1 MTDTP
6 PGVPKPKRTSAERRE
21 FLAQAVRAR
30 DLPDIFLDCRLL
42 RHAWQECE
50 PDRPSSF
57 GELHVYQCLRCL
69 SIRDVQTSTQFS
81 EVLASGYRYAPGY
94 MVAKPE
100 DGTRTFSAAALRA
113 ERRRRR
119 LEGNLT
125 YPAVRQWD
133 ETLIT
138 KPKNGKKAS

>member
-1 MTDTP
+1 MTE
-6 PGVPKPKRTSAERRE
+6 PKKITSARRRE
-21 FLAQAVRAR
+21 FLSQSVRAR
-30 DLPDIFLDCRLL
+30 ELLDIHLDCRLL

-50 PDRPSSF
+50 PDRPTQI

-69 SIRDVQTSTQFS
+69 TIRDVHTSAQFS
-81 EVLASGYRYAPGY
+81 EILASGYRYAPGY

-119 LEGNLT
+119 IEGNLT
-125 YPAVRQWD
+125 YPAV
-133 ETLIT
+133 
-138 KPKNGKKAS
+138 KPWGEAIPEPVKRNGKNGKT